1 MEIYLLI
8 KQISL
13 LSTRNQQHL
22 SSYKYFFFF
31 SFEFSCIEIIF
42 IKLAGI
48 KVHETIEKELVI
60 EPAVRW
66 VGNPNISLVLKFLS
80 LPITVQVREALKLFV
95 DNN

>member
-1 MEIYLLI
+1 M
-8 KQISL
+8 
-13 LSTRNQQHL
+13 
-22 SSYKYFFFF
+22 
-31 SFEFSCIEIIF
+31 
-42 IKLAGI
+42 
-48 KVHETIEKELVI
+48 HETIEKELVI